1 MTSEQYVVAFA
12 GPAVALALGA
22 WSIIQSRRKANADQL
37 TAVVRRVDAGEDRL
51 IRIEEVLEHM
61 PDRETTHRLELS
73 LTKMQGDLEVLA
85 ERMRPIAAISD
96 RLQDVLIEEGRSRR

>member
-1 MTSEQYVVAFA
+1 MTAEDYAVALA

-22 WSIIQSRRKANADQL
+22 WSIVQSRRKANADQL
-37 TAVVRRVDAGEDRL
+37 AAVVRRVDAGEDRL

-73 LTKMQGDLEVLA
+73 IAKVQGDIEVLA
-85 ERMRPIAAISD
+85 ERMRPIAAISE
-96 RLQDVLIEEGRSRR
+96 RLQEVLLEEGRRR